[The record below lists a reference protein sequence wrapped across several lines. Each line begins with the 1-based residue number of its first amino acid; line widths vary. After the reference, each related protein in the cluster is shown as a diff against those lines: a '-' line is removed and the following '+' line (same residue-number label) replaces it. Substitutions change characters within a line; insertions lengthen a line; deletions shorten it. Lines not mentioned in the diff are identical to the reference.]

1 MNYEEL
7 KIKYQKDGYIVLENF
22 FDIEFINKIN
32 EIVNDIISNSK
43 NINKSDYLYDLEDA
57 HLQNG
62 IPQVRRIKNPV
73 EQINELEFVI
83 KNEKLLQLLKCFL
96 GANIRLHH
104 SKINMKNPILGSSV
118 EWHQD
123 WAFYP
128 HTNDDVLAVGVMLDD
143 VNLSNGPLMVIPE
156 SHKGPV
162 LSHNNSDG
170 IFCGAI
176 DPEDKD
182 FNLNDAIPLTG
193 KAGSISIHHARLL
206 HGSATNKSSSR
217 RMMLFYELSAADS
230 WPLVGAPSYMKFTSP
245 NDLWKQMKS
254 QLISGEMSTCPRMEN
269 IPVRI
274 PLPPPNDYGS
284 IFKTQ
289 KTRNSK
295 SAFM

>member
-1 MNYEEL
+1 MLTKHQIQDYNKNGFIVIEEL
-7 KIKYQKDGYIVLENF
+7 LTKDE
-22 FDIEFINKIN
+22 INKTRSLIDQFIEESREIN
-32 EIVNDIISNSK
+32 ESD
-43 NINKSDYLYDLEDA
+43 NIFDLEEGHSKDNPRLTRVKQP
-57 HLQNG
+57 HLIN
-62 IPQVRRIKNPV
+62 IHFLNLIKNSLITKV
-73 EQINELEFVI
+73 L
-83 KNEKLLQLLKCFL
+83 KDLLGDNILLKS
-96 GANIRLHH
+96 
-104 SKINMKNPILGSSV
+104 SKLNTKFEKGGSAV

-156 SHKGPV
+156 THKGPI
-162 LSHNNSDG
+162 LNHNNSDG

-176 DPEDKD
+176 DPKDKD
-182 FNLNDAIPLTG
+182 FNFNDAIPLIG

-206 HGSATNKSSSR
+206 HGSAINKSSSR

-254 QLISGEMSTCPRMEN
+254 QLILGKISTCPRMEN

-274 PLPPPNDYGS
+274 PLPPPRDHGS
-284 IFKTQ
+284 IFKIQ
-289 KTRNSK
+289 KTGNSK

>member
-1 MNYEEL
+1 MLEKHQIQDYNNN
-7 KIKYQKDGYIVLENF
+7 GFIV
-22 FDIEFINKIN
+22 IEDLLSKN
-32 EIVNDIISNSK
+32 EIRQTCDIINQFIEKSRDIKESD
-43 NINKSDYLYDLEDA
+43 NIFDLEDDHSRNNPRLTRVKQP
-57 HLQNG
+57 HLINDHFFNL
-62 IPQVRRIKNPV
+62 IKNS
-73 EQINELEFVI
+73 QITEAL
-83 KNEKLLQLLKCFL
+83 KDLLGINILLKS
-96 GANIRLHH
+96 
-104 SKINMKNPILGSSV
+104 SKLNTKFEKGGSAV

-254 QLISGEMSTCPRMEN
+254 QLISGEISTCPRMEN

-274 PLPPPNDYGS
+274 PLPPPSDYGS

-289 KTRNSK
+289 KTGNSI

>member
-1 MNYEEL
+1 MLTTDQIKAFQTKGYLAVDNVISQQEL
-7 KIKYQKDGYIVLENF
+7 KELRTVTEEF
-22 FDIEFINKIN
+22 VERSREIE
-32 EIVNDIISNSK
+32 E
-43 NINKSDYLYDLEDA
+43 SDDTFDLEPGHSA
-57 HLQNG
+57 KSPRL
-62 IPQVRRIKNPV
+62 RRIIRPV
-73 EQINELEFVI
+73 SKHPIY
-83 KNEKLLQLLKCFL
+83 EKYV
-96 GANIRLHH
+96 HH
-104 SKINMKNPILGSSV
+104 KSILDIVENLIGPNLRYHNNKINMKNPGHGSAV

-143 VNLSNGPLMVIPE
+143 INLSNGPLMVIPE
-156 SHKGPV
+156 THKGPV

-176 DPEDKD
+176 DPKDKD

-217 RMMLFYELSAADS
+217 RMMLFYELSSADS

-254 QLISGEMSTCPRMEN
+254 QLISGKISTCPRMEN

-274 PLPPPNDYGS
+274 PLPPPSDHGS
-284 IFKTQ
+284 IFKIQ
-289 KTRNSK
+289 KTGNSK
-295 SAFM
+295 SAFI

>member
-1 MNYEEL
+1 
-7 KIKYQKDGYIVLENF
+7 
-22 FDIEFINKIN
+22 
-32 EIVNDIISNSK
+32 
-43 NINKSDYLYDLEDA
+43 
-57 HLQNG
+57 
-62 IPQVRRIKNPV
+62 
-73 EQINELEFVI
+73 
-83 KNEKLLQLLKCFL
+83 
-96 GANIRLHH
+96 
-104 SKINMKNPILGSSV
+104 
-118 EWHQD
+118 
-123 WAFYP
+123 
-128 HTNDDVLAVGVMLDD
+128 MLDD

-254 QLISGEMSTCPRMEN
+254 QLISGEISTCPRMEN

-274 PLPPPNDYGS
+274 PLPPPSDHGS
-284 IFKTQ
+284 IFKIQ
-289 KTRNSK
+289 KTGNSK
-295 SAFM
+295 TAFI

>member
-1 MNYEEL
+1 M
-7 KIKYQKDGYIVLENF
+7 
-22 FDIEFINKIN
+22 
-32 EIVNDIISNSK
+32 
-43 NINKSDYLYDLEDA
+43 
-57 HLQNG
+57 
-62 IPQVRRIKNPV
+62 IKNS
-73 EQINELEFVI
+73 EITKAL
-83 KNEKLLQLLKCFL
+83 KDLLGNNILLKS
-96 GANIRLHH
+96 
-104 SKINMKNPILGSSV
+104 SKLNTKFEKGGSAV

-143 VNLSNGPLMVIPE
+143 VNLSNGPLMVIPG

-206 HGSATNKSSSR
+206 HGSATNKSLSR

-254 QLISGEMSTCPRMEN
+254 QLISGEISTCPRMEN

-274 PLPPPNDYGS
+274 PLPPPSDYGS

-289 KTRNSK
+289 KTGNSK

>member
-1 MNYEEL
+1 
-7 KIKYQKDGYIVLENF
+7 
-22 FDIEFINKIN
+22 
-32 EIVNDIISNSK
+32 
-43 NINKSDYLYDLEDA
+43 
-57 HLQNG
+57 
-62 IPQVRRIKNPV
+62 
-73 EQINELEFVI
+73 
-83 KNEKLLQLLKCFL
+83 
-96 GANIRLHH
+96 
-104 SKINMKNPILGSSV
+104 
-118 EWHQD
+118 
-123 WAFYP
+123 
-128 HTNDDVLAVGVMLDD
+128 MLDD

-254 QLISGEMSTCPRMEN
+254 QLISGEISTCPRMEN

-274 PLPPPNDYGS
+274 PLPPPSDYGS

-289 KTRNSK
+289 KTGNSK
-295 SAFM
+295 SAFI

>member
-1 MNYEEL
+1 
-7 KIKYQKDGYIVLENF
+7 
-22 FDIEFINKIN
+22 
-32 EIVNDIISNSK
+32 
-43 NINKSDYLYDLEDA
+43 
-57 HLQNG
+57 
-62 IPQVRRIKNPV
+62 
-73 EQINELEFVI
+73 
-83 KNEKLLQLLKCFL
+83 
-96 GANIRLHH
+96 
-104 SKINMKNPILGSSV
+104 
-118 EWHQD
+118 
-123 WAFYP
+123 
-128 HTNDDVLAVGVMLDD
+128 MLDD

-254 QLISGEMSTCPRMEN
+254 QLISGKISTCPRMEN

-274 PLPPPNDYGS
+274 PLPPPSDYGS

-289 KTRNSK
+289 KTGKSK
-295 SAFM
+295 SVFM